1 MIIKKHKFY
10 NNEQNVRGDFQNES
24 RLIAY
29 FTLRWF
35 NIVTE
40 SALYFIEAKE
50 SKMHIDGLDEFDNKI
65 ISELEKNARLSY
77 SEIGEKV
84 GLSRVSVKNRMD
96 ILEEKGII
104 RGYVALI
111 NPTGFPEG
119 RRFFMDIITEPDRFE
134 EVVDNIAKYDIIR
147 KVYAVTGESRFKAE
161 GYASSNMKY
170 EMFMK
175 SVRQSMNGVR
185 SCTIQDVQ
193 YTIKDVDGGAYYVRL
208 DERTE

>member
-1 MIIKKHKFY
+1 
-10 NNEQNVRGDFQNES
+10 
-24 RLIAY
+24 
-29 FTLRWF
+29 
-35 NIVTE
+35 
-40 SALYFIEAKE
+40 
-50 SKMHIDGLDEFDNKI
+50 MHIEGLDEIDNKI
-65 ISELEKNARLSY
+65 LDIIANNSRLSY

-84 GLSRVSVKNRMD
+84 GLSRVSVKNHMD

-104 RGYVALI
+104 QGYVTLI
-111 NPTGFPEG
+111 NPTSLPEG
-119 RRFFMDIITEPDRFE
+119 RRFFMDIVTEPDKFE

-175 SVRQSMNGVR
+175 SVKRHMDGIK
-185 SCTIQDVQ
+185 SCTIQDAQ
-193 YTIKDVDGGAYYVRL
+193 YTIKDVDGGVDYVRL

>member
-1 MIIKKHKFY
+1 
-10 NNEQNVRGDFQNES
+10 
-24 RLIAY
+24 
-29 FTLRWF
+29 
-35 NIVTE
+35 
-40 SALYFIEAKE
+40 
-50 SKMHIDGLDEFDNKI
+50 MHIEGLDEIDNKI
-65 ISELEKNARLSY
+65 LDIIANNSRLSY

-84 GLSRVSVKNRMD
+84 GLSRVSVKNHMD

-104 RGYVALI
+104 QGYVTLI
-111 NPTGFPEG
+111 NPTSLPEG
-119 RRFFMDIITEPDRFE
+119 RRFFMDIVTEPDKFE

-175 SVRQSMNGVR
+175 SVKRHMDGIK
-185 SCTIQDVQ
+185 SCTVQDAQ
-193 YTIKDVDGGAYYVRL
+193 YTIKDVDGGVDYVRL